1 MTFKKPAHK
10 DTVNPPGQIV
20 NSVSVPETHRSKTI
34 GGIVDRVMRSE
45 APPIKKKLTF
55 EEWWD
60 SRLLSWRNH
69 YCHDKEAT
77 ELIWKTAQ
85 ENK

>member
-1 MTFKKPAHK
+1 MTFKPAHK
-10 DTVNPPGQIV
+10 DTDTPPGQIV

-55 EEWWD
+55 DEWLKTTSITPEDTLMYNWGIV
-60 SRLLSWRNH
+60 
-69 YCHDKEAT
+69 C
-77 ELIWKTAQ
+77 WKAAQ
-85 ENK
+85 ENV